1 MDNELLRSIY
11 IKIKNISDISSK
23 DFTQTLSGCPATGAQ
38 FGVLKNITENGA
50 KMSELVQKVKCA
62 ASNMTSI
69 IKRMERDKLVT
80 TVKNSKDLRE
90 TYVYLTEKGKNTLKE
105 MDVLYQEFLIRSY
118 GSLSIEEQNILN
130 LLLVKLEDNL
140 NK

>member
-11 IKIKNISDISSK
+11 LKIKNISDISSK
-23 DFTQTLSGCPATGAQ
+23 DFTHTLSGCSATGAQ

-80 TVKNSKDLRE
+80 TVKNSKDMRE

-118 GSLSIEEQNILN
+118 GSLSIEEQHILN
-130 LLLVKLEDNL
+130 LLLMKLEDNL
-140 NK
+140 IK